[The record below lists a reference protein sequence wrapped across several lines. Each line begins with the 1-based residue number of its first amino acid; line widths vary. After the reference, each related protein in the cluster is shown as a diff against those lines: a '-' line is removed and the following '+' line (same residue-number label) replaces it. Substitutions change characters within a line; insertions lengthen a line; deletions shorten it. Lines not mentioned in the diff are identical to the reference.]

1 MTRRIRLAAFPL
13 AALAL
18 LLSAACTDPVDR
30 VGDAAGKLGDPPTA
44 ADLNARVQAW
54 RDGLEFAA
62 TAFRTTYF
70 AQDGSVESL
79 TRGKFRIHLRD
90 RWLWFSR
97 DREQS
102 PAGTLPSDDPNYL
115 AIADGQ
121 VWQSFDPDDG
131 WFAPYGGDN
140 EMGDEDWELF
150 LAWYA
155 GYIFDVEPFP
165 DDADVTAA
173 ELNGRAVWAVEY
185 AQVKPGGTVSGSGPD
200 GDYQIDL
207 RRDDLITVL
216 VDPASGAPLRR
227 ITASRQWDGDEDR
240 AKFRSNWSIQLD
252 LASWNS
258 DPAKPVIA
266 PVLTEDEARRIALP
280 NRYREPDERSPP
292 QAAAGGYPADQ
303 AAFSLDKLRTALVR
317 WVGGLDTLR
326 TTVERREFS
335 PNGELSSG
343 TDLEFIVNF
352 RERWSRVESIQIGS
366 DGEPNPASRQQSL
379 GTPEGRW
386 EAFDPE
392 LGWRAERGYPGWR
405 SLSETLVETIGID
418 FDLVRAEYRGSA
430 LLDDGRG
437 YVSFF
442 VPQDPDSRSARAGPS
457 TDEPA
462 REYRSDDTIHL
473 YFDPETG
480 ALEAVDIFRLEWDVE
495 DRSGARDTST
505 VMKYRVL
512 EWNIAAERPVTEP
525 ELSQSEYNRLR
536 ERWSESVAR

>member
-44 ADLNARVQAW
+44 AELNARVQSW

-79 TRGKFRIHLRD
+79 TLGEFHIHLRD
-90 RWLWFSR
+90 RWLWLSR
-97 DREQS
+97 DHEQN
-102 PAGTLPSDDPNYL
+102 PAGTLPSDDPSHL
-115 AIADGQ
+115 AMMDGR

-131 WFAPYGGDN
+131 WFAPDGGDN
-140 EMGDEDWELF
+140 EVGDEGWELF

-155 GYIFDVEPFP
+155 GYIFVEPFP

-173 ELNGRAVWAVEY
+173 ELDGRAVWAVEY
-185 AQVKPGGTVSGSGPD
+185 TQVEPGGTASGSGSD

-207 RRDDLITVL
+207 RRDDLVTVL

-280 NRYREPDERSPP
+280 NRYREPDERRPP
-292 QAAAGGYPADQ
+292 QAADGDYWADQ
-303 AAFSLDKLRTALVR
+303 AAFSLDELRTALVR
-317 WVGGLDTLR
+317 WVGRLDTLR
-326 TTVERREFS
+326 TSVERREFGS
-335 PNGELSSG
+335 DGELTSG
-343 TDLEFIVNF
+343 ADLEITVNF
-352 RERWSRVESIQIGS
+352 RERWSHVESIQIGS
-366 DGEPNPASRQQSL
+366 DGEPVPASRQQSL
-379 GTPEGRW
+379 GTPEGPLGSVRSRTRLARGAADTRAGDRSAKPSSKRSASISTSSAPSTAARHSW
-386 EAFDPE
+386 TTAAVMFRSSCRRTRTRARPAPAPRPMNPHGIPLRRHDP
-392 LGWRAERGYPGWR
+392 
-405 SLSETLVETIGID
+405 SLL
-418 FDLVRAEYRGSA
+418 RPRNGSA
-430 LLDDGRG
+430 G
-437 YVSFF
+437 
-442 VPQDPDSRSARAGPS
+442 SRRYLPASNGMWKTAPARAM
-457 TDEPA
+457 PA
-462 REYRSDDTIHL
+462 
-473 YFDPETG
+473 P
-480 ALEAVDIFRLEWDVE
+480 
-495 DRSGARDTST
+495 
-505 VMKYRVL
+505 
-512 EWNIAAERPVTEP
+512 
-525 ELSQSEYNRLR
+525 
-536 ERWSESVAR
+536 